1 MRRCE
6 VLATQWRDIDF
17 EKMTLNVRRSIWQQH
32 LGPVKTEESG
42 KMMPLD
48 DEMIA
53 DLLRWRS
60 ETP

>member
-1 MRRCE
+1 

-17 EKMTLNVRRSIWQQH
+17 GRKRLNIRESIWRQYI
-32 LGPVKTEESG
+32 GPVKTDESERI
-42 KMMPLD
+42 MPLD